1 MYIVMFLLPI
11 AYIIGLVFTFKTHS
25 DIFVE
30 HSEEDEEEEGEEP
43 EWSILTSVII
53 LSISV

>member
-1 MYIVMFLLPI
+1 MYIVMLMLPI
-11 AYIIGLVFTFKTHS
+11 TYIVGLVFTFKTHS

-30 HSEEDEEEEGEEP
+30 PDGGHEEEEEEP
-43 EWSILTSVII
+43 EWSIITAVII

>member
-1 MYIVMFLLPI
+1 MVMFMLPLT
-11 AYIIGLVFTFKTHS
+11 YIIGLVFTFKTHS

-30 HSEEDEEEEGEEP
+30 EHEEEDGEEA
-43 EWSILTSVII
+43 EWSIITAVII